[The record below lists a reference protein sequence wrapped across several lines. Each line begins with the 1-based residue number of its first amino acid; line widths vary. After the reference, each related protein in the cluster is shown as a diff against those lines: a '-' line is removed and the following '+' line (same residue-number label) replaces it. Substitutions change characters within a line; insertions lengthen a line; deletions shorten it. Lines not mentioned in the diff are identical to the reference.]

1 MMTTTGWIIFGAVCI
16 LLLAMIIVS
25 ILRLKN
31 PYKVLAVVLA
41 VALGVG
47 AYFGGVAIFPVEKVE
62 EPVVEEPFEAEVPE
76 SVEVVEA
83 GTGN

>member
-1 MMTTTGWIIFGAVCI
+1 MMTMTGWIIFGVVCI

-62 EPVVEEPFEAEVPE
+62 EPVVEESFEAEVPE
-76 SVEVVEA
+76 NTEVVEA
-83 GTGN
+83 ESGN